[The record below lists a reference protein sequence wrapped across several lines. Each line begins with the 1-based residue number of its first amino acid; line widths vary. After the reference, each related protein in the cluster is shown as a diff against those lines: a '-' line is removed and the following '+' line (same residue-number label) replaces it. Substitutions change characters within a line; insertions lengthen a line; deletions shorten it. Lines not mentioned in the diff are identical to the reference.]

1 MAGQAIKLFDYVNM
15 YIPLP
20 LQGFNNLSVLIFNNS
35 GIFLLLQHYEKSFIA
50 GYTVD
55 KLYVS

>member
-1 MAGQAIKLFDYVNM
+1 M

-35 GIFLLLQHYEKSFIA
+35 GIFLLLQYYEKTFIA
-50 GYTVD
+50 GYPVD
-55 KLYVS
+55 KLYVN